1 MVYSLILWYSV
12 TVNFPRAVVN
22 HVQVHLWCVPCCGMP
37 TPHWAVWDAEEGGF
51 DPKETRVRKVRNH
64 PGKEAAE
71 KAEDEHDKGMSEGCG

>member
-1 MVYSLILWYSV
+1 
-12 TVNFPRAVVN
+12 
-22 HVQVHLWCVPCCGMP
+22 MP